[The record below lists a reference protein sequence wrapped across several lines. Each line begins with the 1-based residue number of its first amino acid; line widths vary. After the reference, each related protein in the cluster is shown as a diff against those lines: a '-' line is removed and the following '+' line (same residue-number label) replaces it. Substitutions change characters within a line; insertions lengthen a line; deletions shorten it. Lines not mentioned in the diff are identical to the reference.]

1 MEKEIEESQTAAN
14 TATEKKMVD
23 TTSPRVTYGMYSSG
37 LFATDHIGAA
47 WWDRSYEVPA
57 HIEEQYK

>member
-1 MEKEIEESQTAAN
+1 MEKEIEEPQ